1 MRKGIPRQDPSKRL
15 TLRSQT
21 EILPC
26 SGNGDMARGKRDGG
40 GESDGLRSEGPSRR
54 GYYQSRYGI
63 GRGVDVERGGQTDGL
78 GGEIHR

>member
-1 MRKGIPRQDPSKRL
+1 
-15 TLRSQT
+15 
-21 EILPC
+21 
-26 SGNGDMARGKRDGG
+26 MARGKRDGG
-40 GESDGLRSEGPSRR
+40 GEGDGLRSEGPSRR